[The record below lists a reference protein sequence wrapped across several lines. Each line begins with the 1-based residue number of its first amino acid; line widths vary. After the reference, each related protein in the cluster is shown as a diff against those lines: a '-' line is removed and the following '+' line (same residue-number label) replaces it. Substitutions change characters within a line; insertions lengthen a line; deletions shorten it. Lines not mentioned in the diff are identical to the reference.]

1 MGLTWR
7 SLNQKPAAIS
17 FVKKEKG
24 GVNIARQCRLT
35 HLDDDTIKAICREY
49 RTPCA
54 NITFRCNATAD
65 QLIDT
70 IEGNRVYMP
79 CIYVLNKIGARTQ
92 RWLARSAPSVER
104 GCAAADAITIEELE
118 LVSKIPHHVPIS
130 ANHLWN
136 LDELLERVWE
146 YLGMIRIYTKPK
158 GQIPDYEAPVVM
170 KKENPTV
177 ENFCNR
183 LHKHILSNFKYALV
197 WGSSVKSVPPV
208 PRSVSALTRMAV
220 CRHQPMRV
228 GVDHLLKDE
237 DVVQIVKK

>member
-1 MGLTWR
+1 M
-7 SLNQKPAAIS
+7 
-17 FVKKEKG
+17 
-24 GVNIARQCRLT
+24 
-35 HLDDDTIKAICREY
+35 
-49 RTPCA
+49 
-54 NITFRCNATAD
+54 
-65 QLIDT
+65 
-70 IEGNRVYMP
+70 
-79 CIYVLNKIGARTQ
+79 
-92 RWLARSAPSVER
+92 
-104 GCAAADAITIEELE
+104 
-118 LVSKIPHHVPIS
+118 PIS

-208 PRSVSALTRMAV
+208 PRSVSEALTWVAV